1 MADLYSCNKQPPAGA
16 ATTDYFSAAWWDVK
30 CRMKAG
36 WLLKGSSDA
45 TTKST
50 DANPMNQKWSVP
62 VAVGGQTGAVA
73 SIGAMT
79 GKDYTFTGLTGLVAP
94 TNTNQ
99 GGSEGR
105 ILVVTGAASPGNNVA
120 WLITKVIS
128 ATSCLAR
135 PIVTSA
141 VNHSAGTGPVMT
153 ISGHLMRTTR
163 VNIYVKAA
171 NNGNTIA
178 SGLAQIQIG
187 LAGSGGAFAAAV
199 VIPATG
205 IVEIIDENGVHTGI
219 YLNFAAGTVVT
230 ADVWQAPGAV
240 ATDAN
245 NGAISWTEYDPLTAV
260 YAAMASGAWILIEGP
275 PTLKIPF
282 GAAPVGTFFRG
293 ENIVQATTGAEGE
306 VLGVTYEPSTGVGYL
321 VVMPRVQ
328 GTGIDPE
335 GWNHS
340 NQITGSTSGAT
351 VTPNAICKR
360 YVRQVMIARGTG
372 ITGTITYQCVDDAG
386 EAASAFARLMQE
398 AGCTNTIP
406 PGQGGT
412 GNAFPGATTG
422 SYCVLG
428 TAGSVAHDTNPWVN
442 DAQVST
448 NGIGN
453 LQTFVANCIE
463 RQNVSADGSG
473 TQVIGEPVV
482 SVTFAGGP
490 PSFMRCDGGEEG
502 DVEPYVW
509 LGGFPSSGTPSG
521 FNTRSRTGHGAAPGH
536 VNSRWAANGCFS
548 MNANTN
554 CGGLTWKKRGLGGAG
569 AAAEGFAEVAGA
581 VDATDVNA
589 AAGFM
594 IATAATTD
602 QEKVMSTGLTTAP
615 IVLEF
620 PRMINPTNQLKIRK
634 GAVRHIALIQGN
646 VGYDTFGSKTWL
658 QAGDAPGATVASIP
672 CAVRWDGSTV
682 PVQ

>member
-1 MADLYSCNKQPPAGA
+1 MADVYSCNKQPPAGA
-16 ATTDYFSAAWWDVK
+16 ATTDYFSAQWWLLK
-30 CRMKAG
+30 CAMKAG

-45 TTKST
+45 TTKSASA
-50 DANPMNQKWSVP
+50 DPMLQKWALP

-79 GKDYTFTGLTGLVAP
+79 GKDYTLTGLTGLVAP

-105 ILVVTGAASPGNNVA
+105 LLVISGAASTGNNVT
-120 WLITKVIS
+120 WLITKYIS
-128 ATSCLAR
+128 TTSCLAR
-135 PIVTSA
+135 PLVTSA

-153 ISGHLMRTTR
+153 ISGHLCRTTR

-178 SGLAQIQIG
+178 SGLAQVQIG

-205 IVEIIDENGVHTGI
+205 IVEVIDENGVHTGI
-219 YLNFAAGTVVT
+219 YLIFAAGTVVT

-245 NGAISWTEYDPLTAV
+245 NGAITWTEYDPLTAV
-260 YAAMASGAWILIEGP
+260 YAAMASGAWILLEGP
-275 PTLKIPF
+275 MTLKIPF

-321 VVMPRVQ
+321 VVMPRLQ

-335 GWNHS
+335 GWNHA

-360 YVRQVMIARGTG
+360 YVRQMMVSRGTG
-372 ITGTITYQCVDDAG
+372 VTGTITYQCVDDSA
-386 EAASAFARLMQE
+386 ETASALARLMQE

-422 SYCVLG
+422 SYCVWG
-428 TAGSVAHDTNPWVN
+428 TAGSVTHDTNPWVN
-442 DAQVST
+442 DVQVTT
-448 NGIGN
+448 NTIGN

-463 RQNVSADGSG
+463 RTNVSQDGSW
-473 TQVIGEPVV
+473 TQVVGEPVV
-482 SVTFAGGP
+482 SVTFSGGP
-490 PSFMRCDGGEEG
+490 SSFMRCDGGEEG

-509 LGGFPSSGTPSG
+509 LGGINTTNQPSG
-521 FNTRSRTGHGAAPGH
+521 INTRARTGQGNGAVH
-536 VNSRWAANGCFS
+536 VNSRWAANGCFGLGGG
-548 MNANTN
+548 ANN
-554 CGGLTWKKRGLGGAG
+554 CGVSWKKRGLGGAG
-569 AAAEGFAEVAGA
+569 AAAEGFAEVSGA
-581 VDATDVNA
+581 VDATDVGA
-589 AAGFM
+589 AAIFVIGN
-594 IATAATTD
+594 AATTD

-615 IVLEF
+615 IVIEF
-620 PRMINPTNQLKIRK
+620 PRMVNPTSQLKVRK
-634 GAVRHIALIQGN
+634 GAVRHIGLIQGN
-646 VGYDTFGSKTWL
+646 VGFDTFGTKAWL
-658 QAGDAPGATVASIP
+658 QPGDAPGATMASIP
-672 CAVRWDGSTV
+672 CVVRWDGSTV